1 MNMSTDK
8 KVLRNIKLMAE
19 ENKRLK
25 QDSYAH
31 GMNVS
36 EYMRWLIEM
45 ERRCAAAKRD
55 GYQEIITQLREYAEW
70 ADANIFEV
78 PIMLPEHLRQ
88 AASIIERVGAA
99 LCGNKDAEA

>member
-8 KVLRNIKLMAE
+8 KILRNIKLTAE
-19 ENKRLK
+19 ENKWLK
-25 QDSYAH
+25 RDAYAH

-45 ERRCAAAKRD
+45 ERDCVTAKND
-55 GYQEIITQLREYAEW
+55 GYHEFITQLREYAEW

-88 AASIIERVGAA
+88 AASIIERLG
-99 LCGNKDAEA
+99 AEAEVRHI